1 MVEKSSSILYIINF
15 IYIIFNIKE
24 ASKKVS
30 PDCLPEEDPGAAQK
44 PQGHCPRYRVAGSIP
59 SILFLHKTTY
69 DVLVLLHKKVKIQGQ
84 Q

>member
-15 IYIIFNIKE
+15 ISIIFNIKE

-59 SILFLHKTTY
+59 SIL
-69 DVLVLLHKKVKIQGQ
+69 
-84 Q
+84 